1 MNFGISQENLDFII
15 QAIGNFADIDSAVI
29 FGSRAMG
36 NYKSTSDIDISI
48 KGNLKDQTTGSLSNF
63 LNNASPFAYKVDVLD
78 YNAISNIELKKHI
91 DEFGKVIFSREKRV

>member
-1 MNFGISQENLDFII
+1 MNFGISQENLDFIT
-15 QAIGNFADIDSAVI
+15 QAIGNYADIDSASI

-48 KGNLKDQTTGSLSNF
+48 KGNLKDTTAGSLLNF

-78 YNAISNIELKKHI
+78 YNVISNLELKKHI
-91 DEFGKVIFSREKRV
+91 DEFGKVIFERSRN